1 MEEKII
7 KPISKDKVNS
17 VLVIKIL
24 DGHFTDDTWWNFSST
39 GQEFHHYDLL
49 EAVGGKSMSCL
60 EVNHNGRGW
69 QDFILDSLPQKVRR
83 KGPGSTK
90 YVEVDY
96 EIFIMTE
103 TEEIFQEEKKF
114 INLVQKRF
122 VKELNNS
129 LRDSDKN
136 VIVKNEIG
144 REKSQH

>member
-1 MEEKII
+1 MLEEKII
-7 KPISKDKVNS
+7 KPISKEKVNS

-49 EAVGGKSMSCL
+49 EAVGGKSTSCL

-83 KGPGSTK
+83 KVPGSTK

-96 EIFIMTE
+96 EIFDNDR
-103 TEEIFQEEKKF
+103 
-114 INLVQKRF
+114 NLRKYFRRR
-122 VKELNNS
+122 KNS
-129 LRDSDKN
+129 STWYRRDL
-136 VIVKNEIG
+136 
-144 REKSQH
+144 